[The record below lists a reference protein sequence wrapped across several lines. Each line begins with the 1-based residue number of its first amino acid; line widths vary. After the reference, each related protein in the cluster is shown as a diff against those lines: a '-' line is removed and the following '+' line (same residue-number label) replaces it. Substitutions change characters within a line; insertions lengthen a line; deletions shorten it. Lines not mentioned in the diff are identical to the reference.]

1 LSILRIV
8 LRITAFEPVY
18 RDGVARI
25 CAAEGWT
32 SWTAENVLAAF
43 SAPSVIAITALEGD
57 EISGV
62 AQLLTD
68 GRVMAYLGL
77 LIVDRHARG
86 QGIGRALRR
95 RIVFALRAGPE
106 RLALRRRVDSL
117 LRVAAPQSET
127 WLSPLQRLR

>member
-1 LSILRIV
+1 V

-86 QGIGRALRR
+86 QGIGRALVDELFSRSGLAR
-95 RIVFALRAGPE
+95 SDLLSEDASTRFYESLPHKVKPGY
-106 RLALRRRVDSL
+106 RLYNDSD
-117 LRVAAPQSET
+117 RH
-127 WLSPLQRLR
+127 